1 MKLTDAIGLYEEV
14 PPQDDPG
21 RMTLEEFLREM
32 NPGRVHHPSHAYDVG
47 IDELNIDYA
56 RENLGSLRYG
66 HWKELAFV
74 RTATGFEIIDPET
87 SRALAVIH
95 EGILY
100 HSPKLD
106 PRHLSENALTQRG
119 ESSPVLF
126 EKARPVKYLHEVI
139 DAVDNTRSRNLEAMP
154 HVLQRVQISGES
166 FEVRTEKEPSLH
178 SRQTIRILNDKGQ
191 NVAQASDE
199 WGATLVMVAR
209 EHRGVGLGK
218 LIAEH
223 WNRWNPR
230 MLSGG
235 FTQAGEATATA
246 MWKSRVRQLLAQGWY
261 SRFVRRGEMSVQR
274 FQQIVGDLGTRKRRQ
289 APVEKERARER
300 RLAVMVEPGQSFIVY
315 DISIFESP
323 PSELDPDKIFAH
335 GFFRSSGDKTFLFSL
350 DYERPFHA
358 LATYIAL
365 QMARDAGYM
374 PLWNGDGYGDILE
387 LDGLE
392 HVRQTGDLL
401 ELTADVINLEPLA
414 RKERALRKKQDPYG
428 EYLAMLLEISD
439 WKWRDR

>member
-1 MKLTDAIGLYEEV
+1 MKLLDAIGLYEEV

-21 RMTLEEFLREM
+21 RMTLQEFLREM

-47 IDELNIDYA
+47 IEELNIDYA
-56 RENLGSLRYG
+56 RENVGSLRYG
-66 HWKELAFV
+66 RWKELAFV
-74 RTATGFEIIDPET
+74 RTATGFEIVDPENT
-87 SRALAVIH
+87 RVLAVIH

-106 PRHLSENALTQRG
+106 PRHLSGNALTQRG

-166 FEVRTEKEPSLH
+166 FEVRTEREPSLH

-209 EHRGVGLGK
+209 EHRGMGLGK

-246 MWKSRVRQLLAQGWY
+246 MWKSRVPDGARSNHPDLHRLEHHGTTPLELELRHRRMTLEQRHVPRRGHHPIRHIDQVLPWGRAQAHPHRRTEVHRDRPPVLCHDIETPHIEGTAVRHPLFIGAIGNPLGVGIGPRLRKNLVLDHAIRRDEPPLRVIKVTRRELPAVH
-261 SRFVRRGEMSVQR
+261 RFVGSNQVCA
-274 FQQIVGDLGTRKRRQ
+274 IHAL
-289 APVEKERARER
+289 PVLHQVLVPCECCRHVALR
-300 RLAVMVEPGQSFIVY
+300 RL
-315 DISIFESP
+315 
-323 PSELDPDKIFAH
+323 L
-335 GFFRSSGDKTFLFSL
+335 
-350 DYERPFHA
+350 
-358 LATYIAL
+358 
-365 QMARDAGYM
+365 
-374 PLWNGDGYGDILE
+374 
-387 LDGLE
+387 
-392 HVRQTGDLL
+392 
-401 ELTADVINLEPLA
+401 
-414 RKERALRKKQDPYG
+414 
-428 EYLAMLLEISD
+428 
-439 WKWRDR
+439 